1 MSRIAI
7 VIGVNK
13 PRAPAPLLGA
23 VNDAKA
29 FAGWIAK
36 QGFEVKAFTDEK
48 EPVAFADVFTE
59 VERIV
64 TAATYSQVV
73 IYFAGHGL
81 QSGGSEIWLLSGAPN
96 NASEAIS
103 VEASVMAARESGL
116 TSIVFISDACRSIPS
131 AMQSSRVDG
140 GSIFPNLPLRR
151 PTRPEIDRLFATLP
165 SLVAVEAANADDKA
179 RRGGIFTREFIK
191 GYYEPPSAFVD
202 TVPENGSLIEVVTN
216 RKLKDLVRDLIEDA
230 ASDEMP
236 KAGQTPEFILESVQ
250 AYVGRVERAPKSLIV
265 EPDFD
270 LPGLES
276 MNRLDIELSER
287 LENLESRR
295 DRGSRPRQ
303 PLERKPE
310 RRRTSTPSV
319 TALAREAI
327 EVATQGQGARAAAA
341 LAREKG
347 HGVGISDAIVRYS
360 GQAPVD
366 HFETQTGF
374 AVNGASVVMAISSQF
389 PAELLGNQ
397 LVRLQPVRIDA
408 ASASVLIEFDDGKG
422 TVLPGLRGYI
432 GHIFVDDGVVT
443 NVNYVPSANS
453 TRWNEYQI
461 VREDV
466 EALRAAVAA
475 AAGLGVFRIAPQEA
489 QSFADKVR
497 TLKVFDPT
505 LGLYAAYAYASA
517 GLEADVESVL
527 QYMRADLKAEL
538 FDVAMLARRGVG
550 PRESGPGPA
559 KDFPILPFCPM
570 LRQGWSLLAV
580 RDAQLPQPAR
590 EARNWLLPALWTT
603 LAPEGV
609 QHLRK
614 AIERGEFQ

>member
-13 PRAPAPLLGA
+13 PRAPAPLQGA

-48 EPVAFADVFTE
+48 EPVTFVGIFTE

-81 QSGGSEIWLLSGAPN
+81 QNGGSEVWLLSGAPN

-116 TSIVFISDACRSIPS
+116 TSVVFISDACRSIPS
-131 AMQSSRVDG
+131 GMQSSRVDG

-179 RRGGIFTREFIK
+179 RRGGIFTREFMK

-202 TVPENGSLIEVVTN
+202 KVPENGQLIEVVTN
-216 RKLKDLVRDLIEDA
+216 RKLRDLVRDLIEDA

-250 AYVGRVERAPKSLIV
+250 AYVGRVERAPKGLIV
-265 EPDFD
+265 EPDLD

-276 MNRLDIELSER
+276 LSR
-287 LENLESRR
+287 LEKGLSTRFENFELRR
-295 DRGSRPRQ
+295 DRGSRPRL
-303 PLERKPE
+303 PRERKPE
-310 RRRTSTPSV
+310 RERTSPPSV
-319 TALAREAI
+319 AALARQAI

-341 LAREKG
+341 LAREKQ

-374 AVNGASVVMAISSQF
+374 AVNGASVVMANSLQF

-408 ASASVLIEFDDGKG
+408 ASASVLIEFEDGKG

-453 TRWNEYQI
+453 TRWNEYQT

-497 TLKVFDPT
+497 KLKVFDPT

-550 PRESGPGPA
+550 PREAGPDPA
-559 KDFPILPFCPM
+559 KDLPILPFCPM

-580 RDAQLPQPAR
+580 RDAQLPQAAR

-603 LAPEGV
+603 FAPHGV
-609 QHLRK
+609 QLLRN
-614 AIERGEFQ
+614 AMERGEFQ